1 MDVVVVPINYV
12 AVLVAALASIVLG
25 FAWYGP
31 LFGKQW
37 MAMMG
42 FTKESIDA
50 AKKKGMAKTYVLM
63 AVGSLVMAYVLA
75 HALVFAS
82 AYTKTVGVSAGL
94 MVGFWN
100 WLGFVMPV
108 KMGDQLWGG
117 KPWMLLVLDGG
128 YYLVSLCAMGVILAL
143 MA

>member
-1 MDVVVVPINYV
+1 MDVVVPINYV

-143 MA
+143 M